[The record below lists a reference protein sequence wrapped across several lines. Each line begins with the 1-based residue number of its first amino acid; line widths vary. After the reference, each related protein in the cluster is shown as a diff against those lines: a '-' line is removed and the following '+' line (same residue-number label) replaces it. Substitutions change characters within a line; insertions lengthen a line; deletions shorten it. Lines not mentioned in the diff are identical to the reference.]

1 MEKRTLIIII
11 VVGALL
17 LVSTGLFALN
27 GISITHTAEP
37 AQKNTV
43 MITDMMG
50 RTLEIP
56 RSVNGVLATAP
67 PTTISVYMLAPD
79 KLMGVNIAPSAT
91 NGSIYMPKKYQDLPN
106 VGGWTLM
113 TPNGNF
119 ESFIAMKPDLVFDA
133 EWGVGNFSAQ
143 LVDRQQ
149 KFGVIPV
156 VGVLNAYTISNYDPC
171 IQFMGNILGETE
183 QATLLQEFYH
193 RVLSNVT
200 VRIAAMPENERV
212 RVYYAS
218 GTNGLQTALKGSQHA
233 ELIELAGGVNV
244 ADFELA
250 PGAAFTQ
257 VSMEQVT
264 TWNPDVIIVG
274 DPGFY
279 KSISNDP
286 LWKPI
291 DAVKNHR
298 VYLVPQSPYKWF
310 DGPPGLNQIIGIPWT
325 AKVFYPDKFSDMD
338 LPALTKEFYSKFYHY
353 DLTDDELKTLLNP

>member
-1 MEKRTLIIII
+1 MEKRSLIIII

-17 LVSTGLFALN
+17 LTGIGLFALN
-27 GISITHTAEP
+27 GISITPTAVP
-37 AQKNTV
+37 AQKNMV
-43 MITDMMG
+43 IITDMMG
-50 RTLEIP
+50 RSLEIP

-106 VGGWTLM
+106 VGGWTMM

-171 IQFMGNILGETE
+171 IRFMGSVLGVDE
-183 QATLLQEFYH
+183 QAASLQEFYH
-193 RVLSNVT
+193 RVSSNVT
-200 VRIAAMPENERV
+200 TRVGTIPENERV

-218 GTNGLQTALKGSQHA
+218 GTDGLQTALKGSQHA

-264 TWNPDVIIVG
+264 AWNPDVIIVG
-274 DPGFY
+274 DPGFFKTINY
-279 KSISNDP
+279 DT
-286 LWKPI
+286 LWQPI
-291 DAVKNHR
+291 KAVKNHR

-325 AKVFYPDKFSDMD
+325 ANVFYPEKFSDMD
-338 LPALTKEFYSKFYHY
+338 LPGLTKEFYSKFYHY
-353 DLTDDELKTLLNP
+353 NLTDNEVNSLLDP